1 MLCCPS
7 ALLPPAAHVCVY
19 SSENDPLSGLP
30 ASQLYFMFAMADGG
44 RDLEAYQV
52 AGYDQARSALLQV
65 RGRVMSM
72 WVGGCGW
79 VGGLAGWWVG
89 W

>member
-1 MLCCPS
+1 
-7 ALLPPAAHVCVY
+7 
-19 SSENDPLSGLP
+19 
-30 ASQLYFMFAMADGG
+30 MFAMADGG